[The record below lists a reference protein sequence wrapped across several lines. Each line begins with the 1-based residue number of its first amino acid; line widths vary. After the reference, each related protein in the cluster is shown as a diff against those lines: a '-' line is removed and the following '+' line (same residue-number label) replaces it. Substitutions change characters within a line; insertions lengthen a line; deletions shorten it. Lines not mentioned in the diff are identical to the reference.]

1 MLQRG
6 TNIMANQVKTS
17 IQNYFEKVLYE
28 NLIFKFKF
36 FIDMKSNKGL
46 SSATIQST
54 DIHKT

>member
-1 MLQRG
+1 MEI
-6 TNIMANQVKTS
+6 T
-17 IQNYFEKVLYE
+17 VLYLKILLSPKW
-28 NLIFKFKF
+28 NAKYYFNRNIYFTKFKFKF

>member
-1 MLQRG
+1 MYDK
-6 TNIMANQVKTS
+6 MSAV
-17 IQNYFEKVLYE
+17 FDLYKR
-28 NLIFKFKF
+28 LIKYILKFKFNF